1 MLWLTFSIGSVRYA
15 VDTRMVLQ
23 VVPRVALRRVPGT
36 AAYVM
41 GLLDQ
46 GGTVCPVVDLG
57 MRLENRPCA
66 SRLSTRIIVAQIE
79 HQGQPVP
86 LGLVA
91 EGVTDVREVEGSA
104 PAAEPR
110 TVSPAAVGD
119 LLGPVVRV
127 GDELVQ
133 WIEVSRVLS
142 DDERD
147 WLYARLASPTT

>member
-1 MLWLTFSIGSVRYA
+1 
-15 VDTRMVLQ
+15 
-23 VVPRVALRRVPGT
+23 
-36 AAYVM
+36 
-41 GLLDQ
+41 
-46 GGTVCPVVDLG
+46 
-57 MRLENRPCA
+57 
-66 SRLSTRIIVAQIE
+66 LSTRIIVAQIE

-104 PAAEPR
+104 AAAEPR